1 MPHLD
6 LDDGQAD
13 ALATLLTR
21 TIADDHY
28 PLSPRIRTLKGDPRE
43 AQAGDGP
50 GALSHAVKPKRR

>member
-28 PLSPRIRTLKGDPRE
+28 PLSPRIRTLRAILAKLRLETVRE
-43 AQAGDGP
+43 RSRTQ
-50 GALSHAVKPKRR
+50 